1 MDGTE
6 ASNEDEQAPVTEIQ
20 IFGICGAVGE
30 NWRDLGTVLGI
41 ESGTMHDI
49 NETHHACRE
58 RARKLLLKWK
68 QKEGSEATVE
78 ILINALEQIERKDV
92 IGKLRERRT
101 VKKSSSCAG
110 AVRGESQTRE
120 AATMDGVQRQPLR
133 DEMNRCLQ
141 YPNLERESNNL
152 KTQRETFINKISQ
165 LEGMHAEDEQRR
177 ENSKKKDQI
186 IRKNNTKIADLEKTN
201 KIQVNHID
209 DLTRTNEKIK
219 TEKSYLV
226 EEKEKMKKQIE
237 ELKAEKDEQKSKLQ
251 VQMEKQIGDLK
262 AEKEELRLKLQ
273 AKTDQEELD
282 QLKTQVGDLSS
293 QIEEP
298 ITRLAERQGERRTF
312 TLRRGFKVVLS
323 TFSLTKIRN

>member
-1 MDGTE
+1 
-6 ASNEDEQAPVTEIQ
+6 
-20 IFGICGAVGE
+20 
-30 NWRDLGTVLGI
+30 
-41 ESGTMHDI
+41 
-49 NETHHACRE
+49 
-58 RARKLLLKWK
+58 
-68 QKEGSEATVE
+68 
-78 ILINALEQIERKDV
+78 
-92 IGKLRERRT
+92 
-101 VKKSSSCAG
+101 
-110 AVRGESQTRE
+110 
-120 AATMDGVQRQPLR
+120 
-133 DEMNRCLQ
+133 MNRCLQ

-152 KTQRETFINKISQ
+152 KTQGETFINKISQ

-177 ENSKKKDQI
+177 ETSKKKDQI

-293 QIEEP
+293 QIEELNRKGKSSESECK
-298 ITRLAERQGERRTF
+298 RLQEELKKYKNRKYIR
-312 TLRRGFKVVLS
+312 
-323 TFSLTKIRN
+323 TKINSKIIRDLPLSWNLIEILPSYKVLGDYMR